1 MSKIT
6 SIISGLSLKEKADLV
21 SGKDFWFTAQVSGLD
36 RMMVSDGP
44 SGLRKQADASNAL
57 GLNKSVVAVNFPSSS
72 LTAASFDRALLQ
84 ELGRNLGQ
92 AAKAEQVGILLG
104 PGINLKRSPLAGR
117 NFEYFSEDPYL
128 TGELASSYVQGVQE
142 SGVGVSL
149 KHFAANNREDQRFT
163 ASSNI
168 DQRSLHELY
177 LSAFEKAVKMARP
190 ATIMCSY
197 NAINGTLNS
206 QNQRLLTQILREEWG
221 FKGLVMSD
229 WGAVSDHVAALKA
242 GLDLEMPGKG
252 NESTSEIIEAVNK
265 GQLDEKVLERAASR
279 VIQMVEKWQPENKT
293 VISYDL
299 EKQHRFARQLAGE
312 SIVLLKNEQQLL
324 PLKSNQ
330 SLAVIGQ
337 LAEKPRYQGSGSAHV
352 NAFNTTTPLK
362 VVQDILPKTAYQAG
376 YQIDSDQIDQQAEQA
391 AVDLAKQA
399 DQVVVFS
406 GFPSSYESEG
416 FDKKTISLP
425 DNQNH
430 LIERL
435 AAVNKKIIVVLENGS
450 ALEMPWVGQVEAIVE
465 TYLAGEAVGE
475 ATWDILFGRVNPSGK
490 LAESFPIKLA
500 DNPTYLTFNA
510 DRKNENYHEGLFVGY
525 RYYDKKKQEVLFPFG
540 HGLSYTTFEYR
551 KLELLK
557 SDHEVT
563 VSFEIKN
570 TGSVAGKE
578 TAQIYLSNQTSEIE
592 KPLKELKGFA
602 KVSLNPG
609 QTKQVE
615 IVLDKRSFSWYNPE
629 TDKWQVD
636 NGSYQ
641 IQLAASSR
649 DIRLTKNLLIDWSEN
664 KVQALSPDSYLS
676 DILKEQ
682 AFKAPL
688 KESGLDKLLEQLA
701 GDENNQ
707 AILTN
712 MPLRALMMMG
722 VSNHQIQ
729 QFIKLANQS

>member
-21 SGKDFWFTAQVSGLD
+21 SGKDFWFTAQVPGLD

-44 SGLRKQADASNAL
+44 SGLRKQADTSDAL

-72 LTAASFDRALLQ
+72 LTANSFDCALLQ

-92 AAKAEQVGILLG
+92 AAKAERVGILLG

-128 TGELASSYVQGVQE
+128 IGELASSYVQGVQE
-142 SGVGVSL
+142 TGVGVSL
-149 KHFAANNREDQRFT
+149 KHFAANNRENQRFT

-177 LSAFEKAVKMARP
+177 LSAFEKVVKTAHP

-206 QNQRLLTQILREEWG
+206 QNQRLLTQILREQWG

-252 NESTSEIIEAVNK
+252 AESTTEIVEAVNNGK
-265 GQLDEKVLERAASR
+265 LDEKILDRAVLR
-279 VIQMVEKWQPENKT
+279 VIQMVEKWQPQSKT
-293 VISYDL
+293 VVSYDL
-299 EKQHRFARQLAGE
+299 EKQHQFARQLADE

-324 PLKSNQ
+324 PLKPDQ

-352 NAFNTTTPLK
+352 NAYKAISPLK
-362 VVQDILPKTAYQAG
+362 TVRKALPKTAYQAG
-376 YQIDSDQIDQQAEQA
+376 YQIDSGQIDRQSEQA
-391 AVDLAKQA
+391 AVDLAKQV
-399 DQVVVFS
+399 DQIVVFA

-416 FDKKTISLP
+416 FDKQTISLP

-450 ALEMPWVGQVEAIVE
+450 ALEMPWVGKVGAIVE
-465 TYLAGEAVGE
+465 TYLAGEAVGQS
-475 ATWDILFGRVNPSGK
+475 TWDVLFGHVNPSGK
-490 LAESFPIKLA
+490 LAESFPIKLS
-500 DNPTYLTFNA
+500 DNPTYLAFNA
-510 DRKNENYHEGLFVGY
+510 DQNEENYHEGLFAGY

-540 HGLSYTTFEYR
+540 YGLSYTTFDYR

-557 SDHEVT
+557 SDRQVT

-578 TAQIYLSNQTSEIE
+578 IAQLYLSNQTSKIE
-592 KPLKELKGFA
+592 KPPKELKGFV

-609 QTKQVE
+609 QTKQAK
-615 IVLDKRSFSWYNPE
+615 ITLDKRSFSWYNPKTE
-629 TDKWQVD
+629 KWQVD

-641 IQLAASSR
+641 VQLAASSR
-649 DIRLTKNLLIDWSEN
+649 DIRLTKNLVIDWSEN
-664 KVQALSPDSYLS
+664 KRQAISSDSYLS
-676 DILKEQ
+676 DILREPT
-682 AFKAPL
+682 FKVAL
-688 KESGLDKLLEQLA
+688 QKSGLDELLKQLA

-729 QFIKLANQS
+729 QFVNLANQS

>member
-92 AAKAEQVGILLG
+92 AAKAERVGILLG

-128 TGELASSYVQGVQE
+128 TGELTSSYVQGVQE

-525 RYYDKKKQEVLFPFG
+525 RYYDKK
-540 HGLSYTTFEYR
+540 S
-551 KLELLK
+551 
-557 SDHEVT
+557 
-563 VSFEIKN
+563 
-570 TGSVAGKE
+570 
-578 TAQIYLSNQTSEIE
+578 
-592 KPLKELKGFA
+592 
-602 KVSLNPG
+602 
-609 QTKQVE
+609 
-615 IVLDKRSFSWYNPE
+615 
-629 TDKWQVD
+629 
-636 NGSYQ
+636 
-641 IQLAASSR
+641 
-649 DIRLTKNLLIDWSEN
+649 
-664 KVQALSPDSYLS
+664 
-676 DILKEQ
+676 
-682 AFKAPL
+682 
-688 KESGLDKLLEQLA
+688 
-701 GDENNQ
+701 
-707 AILTN
+707 
-712 MPLRALMMMG
+712 
-722 VSNHQIQ
+722 
-729 QFIKLANQS
+729 

>member
-44 SGLRKQADASNAL
+44 SGLRKQADASDAL
-57 GLNKSVVAVNFPSSS
+57 GLNKSVIAVNFPSSS

-92 AAKAEQVGILLG
+92 AAKAERVGILLG

-177 LSAFEKAVKMARP
+177 LSAFEKVVKTARP

-265 GQLDEKVLERAASR
+265 GELDEKVLERAASR

-293 VISYDL
+293 VVSYDL
-299 EKQHRFARQLAGE
+299 EKQHRFARQLADE

-352 NAFNTTTPLK
+352 NAFNTVTPLK

-376 YQIDSDQIDQQAEQA
+376 YQIDSDQIDQRAEQA

-399 DQVVVFS
+399 DQVVVFA

-435 AAVNKKIIVVLENGS
+435 AAVNKKIIIVLENGS

-500 DNPTYLTFNA
+500 DNPTYLTFNS

-664 KVQALSPDSYLS
+664 KRQALSPDSYLS
-676 DILKEQ
+676 DILKEH

>member
-92 AAKAEQVGILLG
+92 AAKAERVGILLG

-293 VISYDL
+293 VISMIWKNSIDL
-299 EKQHRFARQLAGE
+299 LA
-312 SIVLLKNEQQLL
+312 
-324 PLKSNQ
+324 
-330 SLAVIGQ
+330 
-337 LAEKPRYQGSGSAHV
+337 
-352 NAFNTTTPLK
+352 
-362 VVQDILPKTAYQAG
+362 
-376 YQIDSDQIDQQAEQA
+376 
-391 AVDLAKQA
+391 
-399 DQVVVFS
+399 
-406 GFPSSYESEG
+406 
-416 FDKKTISLP
+416 SLP
-425 DNQNH
+425 
-430 LIERL
+430 
-435 AAVNKKIIVVLENGS
+435 VK
-450 ALEMPWVGQVEAIVE
+450 
-465 TYLAGEAVGE
+465 
-475 ATWDILFGRVNPSGK
+475 
-490 LAESFPIKLA
+490 
-500 DNPTYLTFNA
+500 
-510 DRKNENYHEGLFVGY
+510 
-525 RYYDKKKQEVLFPFG
+525 VLF
-540 HGLSYTTFEYR
+540 Y
-551 KLELLK
+551 
-557 SDHEVT
+557 
-563 VSFEIKN
+563 
-570 TGSVAGKE
+570 
-578 TAQIYLSNQTSEIE
+578 
-592 KPLKELKGFA
+592 
-602 KVSLNPG
+602 
-609 QTKQVE
+609 
-615 IVLDKRSFSWYNPE
+615 
-629 TDKWQVD
+629 
-636 NGSYQ
+636 
-641 IQLAASSR
+641 
-649 DIRLTKNLLIDWSEN
+649 
-664 KVQALSPDSYLS
+664 
-676 DILKEQ
+676 
-682 AFKAPL
+682 
-688 KESGLDKLLEQLA
+688 
-701 GDENNQ
+701 
-707 AILTN
+707 
-712 MPLRALMMMG
+712 
-722 VSNHQIQ
+722 
-729 QFIKLANQS
+729 